1 MNDIVLILN
10 QSFYNLSAFSLAASL
25 LWGVLSVF
33 LSPCHVASIPLIV
46 AYVNDHEEP
55 DRKSAFTLSLLFGLG
70 ILLMII
76 LMGVVTGLMG
86 RILGDV
92 GTPLLITVYLL
103 LLLCGVWLL
112 EPPFMKNFHLS
123 LFRESHRSQQ
133 MGAFSLGFLY
143 GLVLGPCSFAFLAPM
158 IGIVF
163 TRSMSQ
169 LWFGI
174 GLFFFYGIGHTAA
187 IVAAGSLGA
196 GVVTL
201 FENANVGRASVWIKR
216 LCGALIITYSL
227 YKIIEAFH

>member
-1 MNDIVLILN
+1 MNDIVLVLN

-25 LWGVLSVF
+25 LWGILSVF

-46 AYVNDHEEP
+46 AYINDHEEP
-55 DRKSAFTLSLLFGLG
+55 DGKRGFTLSLLFGLG

-76 LMGVVTGLMG
+76 LMGFVTGLMG

-92 GTPLLITVYLL
+92 GTPLLVTVYILL
-103 LLLCGVWLL
+103 MLCGVWLM
-112 EPPFMKNFHLS
+112 EPPFMKNLHLS
-123 LFRESHRSQQ
+123 LFRGSHRTER

-169 LWFGI
+169 MWFGI

-187 IVAAGSLGA
+187 IVAAGSLGSRM
-196 GVVTL
+196 VTL
-201 FENANVGRASVWIKR
+201 LERANVGRASLRIKR
-216 LCGALIITYSL
+216 LCGVLIITYSI
-227 YKIIEAFH
+227 YKILETLV